1 MGYGKIQGQKVFSFS
16 GATKAA
22 LPDSIFSDGK
32 VPAFARC
39 VATGAGTFFHD
50 DSQTTGVASTAGD
63 IFEIGEAGLLQNPQA
78 FRRARFTGN
87 WEVII
92 YYGRG
97 GS

>member
-1 MGYGKIQGQKVFSFS
+1 MGYGKIQGQKVVSFS
-16 GATKAA
+16 GVPKSA

-50 DSQTTGVASTAGD
+50 ATQAIGVAATAGD

-78 FRRARFTGN
+78 FRRARFAGD
-87 WEVII
+87 WEIII